1 MSDYGSQHH
10 PLAPSS
16 KEEGEKEGAQQK
28 APSSSEEGVG
38 GGGVSPETLRERAR
52 YLRNNMTEPERRL
65 WMALR
70 SGRLSGHKFH
80 RQDVI
85 GHRIVDFFC
94 PAKGLAIEVDGDTHD
109 AERDQRSDRSMLAQ
123 FGFATRRYTNS
134 DIMTNLD
141 GVIEDLAALLERQPN
156 RWPGGRTHHPQTPSS
171 EEEGA

>member
-1 MSDYGSQHH
+1 MSDQGSQHH
-10 PLAPSS
+10 PPAPSS
-16 KEEGEKEGAQQK
+16 EEEGEKSARGK
-28 APSSSEEGVG
+28 APSSSE
-38 GGGVSPETLRERAR
+38 TLHQRAR
-52 YLRNNMTEPERRL
+52 EMRNNMTEPERRL

-70 SGRLSGHKFH
+70 SSRLSGHKFR

-94 PAKGLAIEVDGDTHD
+94 PAKSLVIEVDGDTHD
-109 AERDQRSDRSMLAQ
+109 AERDQRRDRSMLAQ

-141 GVIEDLAALLERQPN
+141 GVIEDLAALLERQPD
-156 RWPGGRTHHPQTPSS
+156 RWSGGRTHHPQTPSS